1 MHDQDA
7 TSYRIQSLA
16 SWQAAAPAWER
27 ERAAIW
33 RAARAISEWLV
44 EHGDPQPGERVLDI
58 ACGTGDTGLLAAQR
72 VGPSGLLLSTDRA
85 PEMVA
90 ATGRRADEL
99 GLTNVSCRTLDAE
112 AMDLDDG
119 SFDVALCR
127 WGFMLMADPLA
138 ALRETRRVLTDRGRL
153 ALAVWG
159 APDRNPWSSLLS
171 GVFIERGLLPAID
184 PRSPGMFR
192 LADPSVLEALLYEA
206 GFGEVSVEEIAVRW
220 QFASFD
226 ETWRVITSLSTSMT
240 AAIDRLGDDEVS
252 DIRAEAMRR
261 CAPYSTE
268 SGVELPGVSLVA
280 AAR

>member
-33 RAARAISEWLV
+33 RAARAVSEWLV
-44 EHGDPQPGERVLDI
+44 DHADPQPGERVLDI

-72 VGPSGLLLSTDRA
+72 VGPSGRLLSTDRA

-99 GLTNVSCRTLDAE
+99 GLTNVASRTLDAE

-138 ALRETRRVLTDRGRL
+138 ALRETRRVLTEDGRL

-159 APDRNPWSSLLS
+159 TPDRNPWSSVLS
-171 GVFIERGLLPAID
+171 GVFIERGLMPSID
-184 PRSPGMFR
+184 LRSPGMFR
-192 LADPSVLEALLYEA
+192 LADRAELEALVVEA
-206 GFGEVSVEEIAVRW
+206 GFGEVSVDEIAVRW
-220 QFASFD
+220 QFGSFG

-240 AAIDRLGDDEVS
+240 AAINRLGDGEVAE
-252 DIRAEAMRR
+252 IRAEAMRR
-261 CAPYSTE
+261 CAPYSTD
-268 SGVELPGVSLVA
+268 SGVQLPGVSLVA
-280 AAR
+280 VAR